1 MIDLVLDI
9 GIAAD
14 ICLERGTHFAAAL
27 AAFEKAKTEGARI
40 WLYTGSVQA
49 LQYVL
54 ANRLRRVC
62 SEQLL
67 SLPQS
72 HELARRL
79 IGRFSE
85 LVHWLAA
92 LAEDG
97 LVFDQSSPEDAQ
109 LVRAVARLG
118 EHALL
123 LTRNEAL
130 LKTCPQAV
138 SPQGYLERPRSDRSI
153 EFIGLKSQQDAI
165 RPGIEQSMH
174 RVLHH
179 SGYILGPEVEILEKR
194 LAEYVGSSIA
204 LRSQAAQ
211 TPCYWL

>member
-54 ANRLRRVC
+54 ANRLRRVY

-85 LVHWLAA
+85 LVPGWPHSLRTAWCLINPPPKMRN
-92 LAEDG
+92 LCVPWRG
-97 LVFDQSSPEDAQ
+97 LEST
-109 LVRAVARLG
+109 LY
-118 EHALL
+118 
-123 LTRNEAL
+123 
-130 LKTCPQAV
+130 C
-138 SPQGYLERPRSDRSI
+138 
-153 EFIGLKSQQDAI
+153 
-165 RPGIEQSMH
+165 
-174 RVLHH
+174 
-179 SGYILGPEVEILEKR
+179 
-194 LAEYVGSSIA
+194 
-204 LRSQAAQ
+204 
-211 TPCYWL
+211 

>member
-1 MIDLVLDI
+1 MTDLVLDI

-27 AAFEKAKTEGARI
+27 AAFEKAKTGGARI

-54 ANRLRRVC
+54 ANRLRRNSY
-62 SEQLL
+62 SEQTL
-67 SLPQS
+67 SLSQS

-85 LVHWLAA
+85 SVHWLAA

-118 EHALL
+118 EHAF
-123 LTRNEAL
+123 T
-130 LKTCPQAV
+130 V
-138 SPQGYLERPRSDRSI
+138 
-153 EFIGLKSQQDAI
+153 DAQ
-165 RPGIEQSMH
+165 RGVAKNLPAGGIASELS
-174 RVLHH
+174 
-179 SGYILGPEVEILEKR
+179 
-194 LAEYVGSSIA
+194 
-204 LRSQAAQ
+204 
-211 TPCYWL
+211 